1 MEAFLVGILCHLK
14 SGLRNLVS
22 QGWEVKVSS
31 FVRWE
36 LTNHGSSLLDLLTY

>member
-31 FVRWE
+31 FVVSGWLRE
-36 LTNHGSSLLDLLTY
+36 FEPDR